1 MILGTT
7 LRRFSA
13 GMAIVNI
20 ILRPLTGFFLYK
32 ILLQERPMSVKVTV
46 TRGTSSSIPVKKF
59 GTFSS
64 ISDATSQDTIPQEAH
79 EILQLVPNLQEGNNN
94 DLYN

>member
-46 TRGTSSSIPVKKF
+46 TSTSSSIPVKKF

-64 ISDATSQDTIPQEAH
+64 ISDATSQETLPQEAH